1 VRNRRSRNKQMRR
14 VRRALEEKCHR
25 DEQLAIAPCEN
36 CGRGAGQMVMLGAVE
51 DPSNERPYSGG
62 WGCEECE
69 EGLPGEIR
77 VPDRVH
83 AVRIVA
89 APSCEELRG

>member
-1 VRNRRSRNKQMRR
+1 
-14 VRRALEEKCHR
+14 
-25 DEQLAIAPCEN
+25 
-36 CGRGAGQMVMLGAVE
+36 MVMLGAVE

-77 VPDRVH
+77 DPDRVH